1 MGWDYA
7 SFEHRDSAM
16 EVHRHVDGRCL
27 PRSRSKPD
35 DAWLDDRERLKPS
48 TLSVF
53 TEHPL
58 VTLFLVL
65 LFGVLVFG
73 RILP

>member
-1 MGWDYA
+1 
-7 SFEHRDSAM
+7 M
-16 EVHRHVDGRCL
+16 EMHHHVGGGRR
-27 PRSRSKPD
+27 PPNRPEPN
-35 DAWLDDRERLKPS
+35 DAWRDDRERLKPS
-48 TLSVF
+48 AISVF